1 MSIKITNSDF
11 IQKTMKLDGERW
23 RFTDRPY
30 IFPIVNSR
38 YKRTLLLASRQVEK
52 STTLA
57 GILLA
62 KACINA
68 NKSYLYTAPTF
79 KQSGVFS
86 RKKVDEVFE
95 TSPLL
100 KGFLH
105 LKYNVRA
112 VLIWTLN
119 LKCP

>member
-11 IQKTMKLDGERW
+11 IQKTMKLDGEKW
-23 RFTDRPY
+23 RFADRPY
-30 IFPIVNSR
+30 IFPIVNSKF
-38 YKRTLLLASRQVEK
+38 KRTLLLASRQVEK

-57 GILLA
+57 GILLS

-68 NKSYLYTAPTF
+68 NQSFLYTAPTF

-100 KGFLH
+100 KKAFYPGHKGFR
-105 LKYNVRA
+105 V
-112 VLIWTLN
+112 
-119 LKCP
+119 